1 MQFITGL
8 LTVLLWWVL
17 KFVFAVLGS
26 ISSWIIWL
34 LWPALLLAGVF
45 LGLSCRSA
53 NAGWGNWL
61 WGEDATAEIGTRR
74 LERAAELAHE
84 AARVTSQVSESQA
97 MQAVAQADQNSR
109 VAEVL
114 SQLSMERQDLAGY
127 LQAIGERTAQDSQI
141 AAVLTGMGPMLVIL
155 AVLCV
160 ASLSLWLVLR
170 AGDESP
176 GDLASTVDFLLL
188 EEATR
193 RDSELHGSRESGR
206 AFYSSGYLSGY
217 SSGYPERI
225 AGRRLELAGVSR
237 ESSQTESES
246 EFEEGQDQD
255 QDSSEPLPF

>member
-1 MQFITGL
+1 MAQFITGL

-34 LWPALLLAGVF
+34 FWSALLLAGVF
-45 LGLSCRSA
+45 LGFSCRSA

-84 AARVTSQVSESQA
+84 AARFASQVSESQA
-97 MQAVAQADQNSR
+97 MQAFAQADQNSR
-109 VAEVL
+109 VADVL

-141 AAVLTGMGPMLVIL
+141 AAVLTGMGPTLVIL

-176 GDLASTVDFLLL
+176 VDLASTVDFLLL
-188 EEATR
+188 EDATR
-193 RDSELHGSRESGR
+193 RDREPHGSSR

-225 AGRRLELAGVSR
+225 ARRGLELAGVAR
-237 ESSQTESES
+237 ESSQTESEP
-246 EFEEGQDQD
+246 ELEEERG

>member
-17 KFVFAVLGS
+17 KFVFTVLGS

-34 LWPALLLAGVF
+34 LWPVLLLAGVF
-45 LGLSCRSA
+45 LGFSCHSA

-84 AARVTSQVSESQA
+84 AARVTSQAAESQA

-141 AAVLTGMGPMLVIL
+141 AAVLAGMGPMLVIL

-176 GDLASTVDFLLL
+176 VDLASTVDFLLL

-193 RDSELHGSRESGR
+193 RGSELHESSGSGR
-206 AFYSSGYLSGY
+206 GVYSSGYLSGY
-217 SSGYPERI
+217 LSGYPERI
-225 AGRRLELAGVSR
+225 AGRGLELAGVAR
-237 ESSQTESES
+237 ESSQTESEA
-246 EFEEGQDQD
+246 ELEEERDQD

>member
-1 MQFITGL
+1 MQFITGF

-34 LWPALLLAGVF
+34 LWPAVLLAGVF
-45 LGLSCRSA
+45 LGFSCRSA

-74 LERAAELAHE
+74 LERAAELARE

-141 AAVLTGMGPMLVIL
+141 AAVLAGMGPLLVIL

-176 GDLASTVDFLLL
+176 GNLASTVDFLLL

-193 RDSELHGSRESGR
+193 RDSELRWSSGSGR

-217 SSGYPERI
+217 LSGYPERI
-225 AGRRLELAGVSR
+225 AGRGLELAGVVR
-237 ESSQTESES
+237 ESSQTGSEP
-246 EFEEGQDQD
+246 ELEEEEA